1 MYRPKNPFTTP
12 FMILNPMYKEELGKL
27 IPIYPEEGVIILA
40 SFKTFGGTEIVA
52 NGVLAV
58 QDTGEVETWY
68 TPDIKKDTHLKCMDD
83 GKVYE
88 VIGTPENIEMRN
100 QFLKLKVNSLRG
112 SHG

>member
-1 MYRPKNPFTTP
+1 MYRPKNPFTTS
-12 FMILNPMYKEELGKL
+12 FMILNPTYKEELGKL
-27 IPIYPEEGVIILA
+27 IPIYPEEGVIVSA

-68 TPDIKKDTHLKCMDD
+68 TPDIKKDTHLKCMND